1 MPRPARMSV
10 GRPFAPVLVLL
21 AAACGAVVTARQAP
35 GKLGVDL
42 ATFDRSVRPQDDFN
56 RFVNGTWIKNTEIPP
71 DRSSWGSF
79 VELSEK
85 SDAALQQIIDSV
97 TMTPQKPGST
107 AQQVADAYLAF
118 MDTARIEAL
127 GIEPLGNE
135 LKSIAALTAPAD
147 LAGLFGRMARVGVAG
162 PFGAFVG
169 QDQKQSDAYIVAVN
183 QGGLGMPDRDYY
195 LRPDPKL
202 EATRAAYLRYIT
214 TMLTLAKQPDPEGA
228 AKRIM
233 ALETAIAEKHW
244 DRARNRD
251 RDATYNKMTV
261 AELNALT
268 PSFSWPAY
276 LRAAGIEKA
285 THVVVRQPDYLQA
298 LDAILRDTP
307 LSTWKEALT
316 FRVLTTYAD
325 ELPEAFGVAQFEF
338 RGKTLSGQQEMR
350 ARPKRGVDEV
360 EGALGEALG
369 KLYVERHFKPEA
381 KARMDQ
387 LVKNLLAAF
396 KQGIDELE
404 WMEPDTKAQAQAKLA
419 KFTVKIGYPDTWRDF
434 SSIAMKKD
442 DAVGNA
448 KRAFAVRLRRQCH
461 AARPAGRPQRLGHDA
476 ADGER
481 LLQLHQQRDR
491 VPGRHPAAAV
501 LQSRG
506 RRRGELRRHRRR
518 DRPRDQPRLRR
529 PGQQVGRRRQPAQLV
544 DAEPTSRRSRT
555 APACWPS
562 STRPTRRSR
571 ACTST
576 ASSRS
581 ARTSATWAA

>member
-10 GRPFAPVLVLL
+10 RRLLVPVLVLL
-21 AAACGAVVTARQAP
+21 AAACGAVVTARQEP

-79 VELSEK
+79 PELSEK

-97 TMTPQKPGST
+97 TKTPQKPGST

-162 PFGAFVG
+162 PFAAFVG
-169 QDQKQSDAYIVAVN
+169 QDQKQSDTYIVAVN

-202 EATRAAYLRYIT
+202 DATRAAYLRYIT

-244 DRARNRD
+244 DRARTRD

-268 PSFSWPAY
+268 PSFNWPAY

-285 THVVVRQPDYLQA
+285 THVVVRQPDYLTA
-298 LDAILRDTP
+298 LDGILRDTP

-325 ELPEAFGVAQFEF
+325 ELPEAFGLAQFEF

-350 ARPKRGVDEV
+350 AR
-360 EGALGEALG
+360 LEA
-369 KLYVERHFKPEA
+369 R
-381 KARMDQ
+381 
-387 LVKNLLAAF
+387 
-396 KQGIDELE
+396 
-404 WMEPDTKAQAQAKLA
+404 
-419 KFTVKIGYPDTWRDF
+419 
-434 SSIAMKKD
+434 
-442 DAVGNA
+442 
-448 KRAFAVRLRRQCH
+448 
-461 AARPAGRPQRLGHDA
+461 
-476 ADGER
+476 
-481 LLQLHQQRDR
+481 
-491 VPGRHPAAAV
+491 
-501 LQSRG
+501 
-506 RRRGELRRHRRR
+506 RRRGGRSARRGAGQALRGAPLQARGQGAHGPAREESAGRIQAGHRRAR
-518 DRPRDQPRLRR
+518 VDGPRHQGPG
-529 PGQQVGRRRQPAQLV
+529 PGQAGEVHGEDRLSRSRGA
-544 DAEPTSRRSRT
+544 TSRRLPSRRT
-555 APACWPS
+555 TRSATPSVPS
-562 STRPTRRSR
+562 SSPTTTMSR
-571 ACTST
+571 GSA
-576 ASSRS
+576 SRS
-581 ARTSATWAA
+581 IARAGP

>member
-1 MPRPARMSV
+1 MTRPALTSIWRS
-10 GRPFAPVLVLL
+10 FLLVVL
-21 AAACGAVVTARQAP
+21 AAAGGAVVTARQTP

-42 ATFDRSVRPQDDFN
+42 AAFDRSVRPQDDFN

-71 DRSSWGSF
+71 DRASWGSF
-79 VELSEK
+79 PELSEK
-85 SDAALQQIIDSV
+85 SDAALQQIIDAV
-97 TMTPQKPGST
+97 TKSPQKPGST

-147 LAGLFGRMARVGVAG
+147 LAGLLGRMARVGVAG
-162 PFGAFVG
+162 PFAAFVV

-202 EATRAAYLRYIT
+202 DATRAAYRRYAT
-214 TMLTLAKQPDPEGA
+214 TMMTLAKQPDPEGA
-228 AKRIM
+228 ATRIM

-244 DRARNRD
+244 ERARNRD

-261 AELNALT
+261 AEVNALT

-276 LRAAGIEKA
+276 FRAAGIEKA
-285 THVVVRQPDYLQA
+285 THVVVRQPDYLEA
-298 LDAILRDTP
+298 LDGILRNTP

-316 FRVLTTYAD
+316 FRVLDTYAD
-325 ELPEAFGVAQFEF
+325 ELPEAFGVARFEF

-350 ARPKRGVDEV
+350 ARPKRAVDEV
-360 EGALGEALG
+360 ESAIGEALG

-404 WMEPDTKAQAQAKLA
+404 WMGPETKAQAQAKLA
-419 KFTVKIGYPDTWRDF
+419 KFTVKIAYPDHWRDF
-434 SSIAMKKD
+434 SSIAIKKD
-442 DAVGNA
+442 DAAGNA
-448 KRAFAVRLRRQCH
+448 KRAFQFAYDDNVT
-461 AARPAGRPQRLGHDA
+461 RLG
-476 ADGER
+476 
-481 LLQLHQQRDR
+481 QPVDR
-491 VPGRHPAAAV
+491 TRWTMTPQTVNAYYNSVNNEIVFPAAILQPPFFNLEADDAV
-501 LQSRG
+501 NYGAIGAVIGHEISHGFDDQGSKSDG
-506 RRRGELRRHRRR
+506 DGNLRNWFTPADLKAFQ
-518 DRPRDQPRLRR
+518 DR
-529 PGQQVGRRRQPAQLV
+529 
-544 DAEPTSRRSRT
+544 TSRLSAQFET
-555 APACWPS
+555 YAPLEGLHINGKL
-562 STRPTRRSR
+562 TLG
-571 ACTST
+571 
-576 ASSRS
+576 
-581 ARTSATWAA
+581 